1 MNSDAASE
9 TQFEE
14 SKSHF
19 QLSKGVCIM
28 KKPFLIVLILCTAL
42 LISACGAS
50 ESPTNS
56 TTAPAS
62 DPEITQ
68 NKLEISGEGFREWMD
83 DFIEQRKWPQEP
95 NKDPVAVVRSYIE
108 KEKDA
113 EYTISISFG
122 KGEVDPEETRRV
134 VAMYDGSELAASN
147 CWSSAWIA
155 EHFTVVYAEY
165 DAAYDHEK
173 TFLPDGARARHFYLI
188 RDPDS
193 MLWYIWDARSS
204 TDR

>member
-19 QLSKGVCIM
+19 QLSKGVRFM
-28 KKPFLIVLILCTAL
+28 KKSFLIVLMLCIVL
-42 LISACGAS
+42 LISACGAN

-56 TTAPAS
+56 TTAPTAV
-62 DPEITQ
+62 PEITQ

-122 KGEVDPEETRRV
+122 KGEVDPEETRRA

-193 MLWYIWDARSS
+193 MLWYIWDTRSS